1 MSYPLTPWTT
11 GELLR
16 DQINRIFDH
25 TLTRQG
31 GSGEGSEE
39 VSTRTWSPVVDVSES
54 SDALV
59 LEVELPG
66 VDREEVAITVENNS
80 LSIRGERRF
89 EKREDDNY
97 LRIERAY
104 GPFSRS
110 FTLPSNYDTDAVV
123 ATYADGVLTVRVPKA
138 EEAKPR
144 RIKIA

>member
-1 MSYPLTPWTT
+1 MTYSLTPWTT

-25 TLTRQG
+25 ALTRQSA
-31 GSGEGSEE
+31 SGEGSEE
-39 VSTRTWSPVVDVSES
+39 VSTRTWSPLVDVSEG
-54 SDALV
+54 SDALI

-66 VDREEVAITVENNS
+66 IDRNEVNITVENNS

-89 EKREDDNY
+89 EKSEDDNY
-97 LRIERAY
+97 VRIERAY

-110 FTLPSNYDTDAVV
+110 FTLPSNYNTDAVE
-123 ATYADGVLTVRVPKA
+123 ANYADGVLTVRVPKA

-144 RIKIA
+144 RIKIV